1 MFKTVWHKVGN
12 RITNYVRL
20 VPAVQNADIRLE
32 MTEPPRIVYIEE
44 LRLLHF
50 DSAFILPNDNHV
62 PVCWAVQR
70 KYFYEGDLI
79 AVATGA
85 DIFHEPSMT
94 FKNEKHKRLFSIN
107 VKELVRINEKSLYFL
122 ENEAMDFIK
131 RTCEKYK
138 GKVDATVV
146 AFSGGKDSQVTLDL
160 VSRALPPSDY
170 RAVFTNTG
178 MELPCTLEL
187 INKTREKYEQKF
199 IGFELIEADSETPA
213 VDQWKRFGP
222 PSRFSRWCCS
232 VRKTALF
239 TQKMKEV
246 LHTKKQPK
254 ILVFEG
260 VRSSESVRRGKYDRV
275 APGVKHINLIN
286 ARPIFGWNDTENYLY
301 FLKNDIKMNSAYYRG
316 LTRVGC
322 NICPFAS
329 DWSESLIH
337 VLYPDFVAPYID
349 VIKNLARGV
358 GLSSDE
364 AINDYIAKGYW
375 KKNAGGKGLHLD
387 DSRMDVTSMSPHFKC
402 VIWNGKADWKK
413 WLFPLGPYTYAIQP
427 DGSIRGEIKLP
438 VGVKRFSIQ
447 YKDTKKAFVFYDVG
461 SSPSMVA
468 DLRRAMLKIT
478 YCERCGVCEAECPTG
493 ALTMAPN
500 GITIDEKMCI
510 HCYNCLR
517 VHSIGC
523 IVASRRKLSEG
534 GNMFN
539 STSKSSGVDKY
550 STFGLRDSWLCG
562 FFEGFEDF
570 LFDYGG
576 AGTKQVM
583 AIKNWLRQ
591 AEMMDPKEEK
601 PSDLARIV
609 QDLYWKDTFA
619 AKQIVWIN
627 LCFNAPVVNRYIL
640 RLEPYFPYKKDDLL
654 AIMQEAFPF
663 MGENTL
669 NNPVSALV
677 NMFENSDFG
686 CKKEIENSVIDNLKM
701 GVVSDV
707 GSKKE
712 ITIVGG
718 ANISP
723 IAIGYL
729 LYKIAEH
736 DNKTE
741 FLVRDFY
748 KNEQVLGPKTIFQMK
763 ESDFANIL
771 RGLNERGQLR
781 AELVAG
787 LDNIH
792 LIAGRTA
799 SAFLQSEVS
808 KL

>member
-1 MFKTVWHKVGN
+1 
-12 RITNYVRL
+12 
-20 VPAVQNADIRLE
+20 
-32 MTEPPRIVYIEE
+32 
-44 LRLLHF
+44 
-50 DSAFILPNDNHV
+50 
-62 PVCWAVQR
+62 
-70 KYFYEGDLI
+70 
-79 AVATGA
+79 
-85 DIFHEPSMT
+85 
-94 FKNEKHKRLFSIN
+94 
-107 VKELVRINEKSLYFL
+107 
-122 ENEAMDFIK
+122 
-131 RTCEKYK
+131 
-138 GKVDATVV
+138 
-146 AFSGGKDSQVTLDL
+146 
-160 VSRALPPSDY
+160 
-170 RAVFTNTG
+170 
-178 MELPCTLEL
+178 
-187 INKTREKYEQKF
+187 
-199 IGFELIEADSETPA
+199 
-213 VDQWKRFGP
+213 
-222 PSRFSRWCCS
+222 
-232 VRKTALF
+232 
-239 TQKMKEV
+239 
-246 LHTKKQPK
+246 
-254 ILVFEG
+254 
-260 VRSSESVRRGKYDRV
+260 
-275 APGVKHINLIN
+275 
-286 ARPIFGWNDTENYLY
+286 
-301 FLKNDIKMNSAYYRG
+301 
-316 LTRVGC
+316 
-322 NICPFAS
+322 
-329 DWSESLIH
+329 
-337 VLYPDFVAPYID
+337 
-349 VIKNLARGV
+349 
-358 GLSSDE
+358 
-364 AINDYIAKGYW
+364 
-375 KKNAGGKGLHLD
+375 
-387 DSRMDVTSMSPHFKC
+387 
-402 VIWNGKADWKK
+402 
-413 WLFPLGPYTYAIQP
+413 
-427 DGSIRGEIKLP
+427 
-438 VGVKRFSIQ
+438 
-447 YKDTKKAFVFYDVG
+447 
-461 SSPSMVA
+461 
-468 DLRRAMLKIT
+468 
-478 YCERCGVCEAECPTG
+478 
-493 ALTMAPN
+493 
-500 GITIDEKMCI
+500 
-510 HCYNCLR
+510 
-517 VHSIGC
+517 
-523 IVASRRKLSEG
+523 VASRRKLSEG